1 MTGTQL
7 KDLWGQWTIHAK
19 STWASLIHGPFTDDA
34 GKTASPLDY
43 GPQRQNSTHDLRKP
57 DARDPAVRIGE

>member
-19 STWASLIHGPFTDDA
+19 TTWASLIHGPFTDGA
-34 GKTASPLDY
+34 RKTSPLDY
-43 GPQRQNSTHDLRKP
+43 GPQRQTSTPDLRKP
-57 DARDPAVRIGE
+57 DALDPVVRIGE